1 MITIPKWV
9 ETATKEQ
16 VVAMAAKM
24 ADRLQD
30 LQLAADEAW
39 DCSKDG
45 GCRNCRPDY
54 ESCELRKAGA
64 ALIEWDNGP
73 GSNE

>member
-16 VVAMAAKM
+16 VVAMAAKL
-24 ADRLQD
+24 ADRLFD
-30 LQLAADEAW
+30 LQTQADEAL
-39 DCSKDG
+39 DCSKGG
-45 GCRNCRPDY
+45 GCPACRSDH
-54 ESCELRKAGA
+54 ENCELRRASA